1 MRNDICILITEF
13 SEDGEIKSV
22 EKEIWCEVKSCTR
35 SEFYQAYAAGLTPK
49 YNLDID
55 SWDFD
60 DASLLINGERKYPVR
75 VKYNDVI
82 YNIMRTYEKDKF
94 NISLTVG

>member
-1 MRNDICILITEF
+1 MLRGSSLTEF

-22 EKEIWCEVKSCTR
+22 ENEIWCEVKSCTR